1 MNDQTAANAIAIANA
16 AHLGQRLR
24 TARRASGLTMEQLAD
39 LANVSIPT
47 ISTAENGTRRPRL
60 DTLNKLATALGIS
73 MGSLLTDPPAPRTP
87 SPPPPT
93 IIAVP
98 VEHPRGRPTDTGS
111 DTGTGS
117 ESTLSAIYV
126 PSGDVS

>member
-1 MNDQTAANAIAIANA
+1 MNDQTAAIAIAA
-16 AHLGQRLR
+16 RLGQRLR

-87 SPPPPT
+87 SPPPT

-111 DTGTGS
+111 DTGSGS
-117 ESTLSAIYV
+117 ESTLSAIYA